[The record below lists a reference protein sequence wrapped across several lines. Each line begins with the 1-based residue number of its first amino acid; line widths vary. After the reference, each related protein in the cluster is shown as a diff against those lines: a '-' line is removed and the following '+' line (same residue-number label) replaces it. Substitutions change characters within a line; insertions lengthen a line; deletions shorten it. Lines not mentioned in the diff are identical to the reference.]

1 MFSFKK
7 LKRKKQLKQEID
19 NVLETQQ
26 TTKEDNIFSFYN
38 RASFDEKKD
47 LANSH
52 KKIMTELKRLQPDLI
67 NNSNVDLITQSL
79 TCRSRDLY
87 AFAGNNSLHY
97 LTYLIQHESVVPINL
112 YEYHLELLVKNESI
126 ARRIVELPIQKTF
139 SNYFIKNNNYYEW
152 KIDLQNLSFIFEN
165 IYYDLLKAIELAEVY
180 GGVYIVCSSDGLLI
194 YQLSQ
199 FTQRET
205 LLSSKDTN
213 DYSDLYKLNT
223 MLNKRLFNVNWLKEK
238 KCDYLEFSDGSK
250 YPYNR
255 VYLLKGSKQ
264 SIGVFT
270 DKELNGISQSVF
282 EGNLHHL
289 VALIENIEALNKQLS
304 IQNRLVFKVKDYQTA
319 TAYASRRELNNIN
332 EAMQKIVSTRS
343 SDGFITDVE
352 NDISML
358 NSQVNIVEIVEKA
371 ILKMTSFIYNIPL
384 TWLTGETNKTYINTE
399 TEKSSKEIIE
409 ITSNIL
415 VKNYRKIIQDIFYNY
430 LLLVGNEEEKTKI
443 NIITGEKQLLKINDF
458 LLNYK

>member
-1 MFSFKK
+1 MSFLKRF
-7 LKRKKQLKQEID
+7 KRKKQLKQEID
-19 NVLETQQ
+19 NAIEEQKPS
-26 TTKEDNIFSFYN
+26 KEDNMFSFYS

-47 LANSH
+47 LANAH
-52 KKIMTELKRLQPDLI
+52 KKIMAEMKRLQPDLI

-97 LTYLIQHESVVPINL
+97 LTYLIQNESVVPVNL
-112 YEYHLELLVKNESI
+112 YEYHLEMLVKNETM

-139 SNYFIKNNNYYEW
+139 SNYFIKNNNYNDW
-152 KIDLQNLSFIFEN
+152 KIDLQNLSFKFEN
-165 IYYDLLKAIELAEVY
+165 IYFDLLKAIELAEIY
-180 GGVYIVCSSDGLLI
+180 GGVYVICNSEGLLI

-199 FTQRET
+199 LTQRET
-205 LLSSKDTN
+205 LLSSKNTN
-213 DYSDLYKLNT
+213 DYSDLYKLHT

-238 KCDYLEFSDGSK
+238 KCDYLEFSDGMK

-264 SIGVFT
+264 SLGVFT
-270 DKELNGISQSVF
+270 DKELNGVSQSVF

-289 VALIENIEALNKQLS
+289 VALIENIEVLNKQLS

-343 SDGFITDVE
+343 TDGFITDIE
-352 NDISML
+352 NDIEML
-358 NSQVNIVEIVEKA
+358 NSQVNITDIVEKA
-371 ILKMTSFIYNIPL
+371 ILKMTSLIYNIPL

-399 TEKSSKEIIE
+399 TEKSSQEVVE
-409 ITSNIL
+409 ITANIF
-415 VKNYRKIIQDIFYNY
+415 VKNYRKIIQDIFFNY
-430 LLLVGNEEEKTKI
+430 FLLVANEEEK
-443 NIITGEKQLLKINDF
+443 NITNIATGEKKLLTIKDF
-458 LLNYK
+458 IISFK